1 MGELRN
7 SGLTRVLNLPMA
19 SGMRSRIL
27 FVDDEPLMREFYAMV
42 GSILGPDYEVFTAG
56 SAADGLKFLTQTP
69 VDIVVSDL
77 VMPGTN
83 GHEFMTAVAQEFPES
98 MRIVI
103 SAHEDQLTVAQCL
116 MFGHR
121 YFAKPFDLKNLSSI
135 LKRICHL
142 KHQVGSEKLKK
153 IISGLGALPT
163 PPRIYSRLNEA
174 LNSAYASL
182 HEIGEI
188 IQEDPGLTL
197 KLLQISNSAYFAVHQ
212 RVVTPME
219 AVQVVG
225 LEILRGIV
233 LCVHAFKFYQNRPM
247 RSLSATE
254 LWDHS
259 LRTAMAAR
267 RLARHEQLPE
277 QQCEE
282 TFVSGLLHDIGKLVL
297 AANADAEYQIVMRR
311 SRNEGIPSTDLEQ
324 EIFGATHAQV
334 GAYLLGLWGLPEPV
348 VSTVEL
354 HHSLEGVSTKGFSP
368 VTAIHVAQ
376 CLEPSPNRIS
386 RIDTNY
392 LKQIGVENRVLE
404 WQSALAATAD

>member
-1 MGELRN
+1 
-7 SGLTRVLNLPMA
+7 
-19 SGMRSRIL
+19 
-27 FVDDEPLMREFYAMV
+27 VDDEPLMREFYAMV
-42 GSILGPDYEVFTAG
+42 GSILGPEYEAFTVSSGAE
-56 SAADGLKFLTQTP
+56 GLRFLEQTP
-69 VDIVVSDL
+69 VDVVVSDL
-77 VMPGTN
+77 VMPEMN
-83 GHEFMTAVAQEFPES
+83 GHEFMTSVAQKHPET

-121 YFAKPFDLKNLSSI
+121 YFSKPFDLKNLSSI

-163 PPRIYSRLNEA
+163 PPRLYSRLNEA
-174 LNSAYASL
+174 VNSAYTSL
-182 HEIGEI
+182 AEIGDI
-188 IQEDPGLTL
+188 VQEDPGLTL
-197 KLLQISNSAYFAVHQ
+197 KLLQISNSAYFAARQ
-212 RVVTPME
+212 RILTPME

-225 LEILRGIV
+225 LEILRGMV
-233 LCVHAFKFYQNRPM
+233 LCVQAFKFYQNRPI
-247 RSLSATE
+247 RSVSATE

-259 LRTAMAAR
+259 LRTAMSAR
-267 RLARHEQLPE
+267 RLAKHEQLSDHL
-277 QQCEE
+277 CEE
-282 TFVSGLLHDIGKLVL
+282 SFVSGLLHDIGKLVL
-297 AANADAEYQIVMRR
+297 AANADAEYQIVVRR
-311 SRNEGIPSTDLEQ
+311 SRTEGISATEVEQ

-354 HHSLEGVSTKGFSP
+354 HHSLDNVTTQGFTP

-386 RIDTNY
+386 RMNTSY
-392 LKQIGVENRVLE
+392 LRKIGVENRVLE
-404 WQSALAATAD
+404 WRNALAN